1 MNQTTTTQTPTTQ
14 TTIATDRDPY
24 AGMPASAIAAD
35 MIRDV
40 VELRWLMT
48 VWAIRL
54 EIEAARQRNAE

>member
-1 MNQTTTTQTPTTQ
+1 MTQTTTTQTPTTQ
-14 TTIATDRDPY
+14 TTLETGHDPY
-24 AGMPASAIAAD
+24 AGKPASAIAAD

-54 EIEAARQRNAE
+54 EIEAARQRDAE